1 MVIINLFS
9 VDVLSLSFTNMSIAS
24 IVSHITRRITSLSL
38 RNPGVLTIPTLITR
52 SSSLSSCS
60 LSLVPWLPSIIP
72 STSLS
77 CLLIPSGLLTFLQIT
92 HFQIRSKPLHL
103 TLYHLLL
110 ITTCGLSGGIHV
122 ISTHVLLCVS
132 VSRQLHSAWLVL
144 HLCFMLVHPSKGSF
158 FLIEI
163 IFGISGH
170 SFDNITLVND
180 LFPKLVSILVDTLF
194 VGSIFQGV
202 NMTSTSYVSRRLLG
216 RPFLF
221 QNDSWSF

>member
-1 MVIINLFS
+1 
-9 VDVLSLSFTNMSIAS
+9 
-24 IVSHITRRITSLSL
+24 
-38 RNPGVLTIPTLITR
+38 
-52 SSSLSSCS
+52 
-60 LSLVPWLPSIIP
+60 
-72 STSLS
+72 
-77 CLLIPSGLLTFLQIT
+77 
-92 HFQIRSKPLHL
+92 
-103 TLYHLLL
+103 
-110 ITTCGLSGGIHV
+110 
-122 ISTHVLLCVS
+122 
-132 VSRQLHSAWLVL
+132 
-144 HLCFMLVHPSKGSF
+144 MLVHPSKGSF

-221 QNDSWSF
+221 QNDS